1 MEATAKAKNVKIS
14 SQKAKL
20 VMDLIRGLRYSEAR
34 EVLRFTNKRAA
45 GQIYKV
51 LESARAN
58 AEQLAEQD
66 NVMVD
71 VDELWVKACYANTGT
86 TKHRRRVR
94 PAPMGRAYRER
105 RHYSHLIVVVSSEKR
120 EGKKSGKAANREAVT
135 AE

>member
-1 MEATAKAKNVKIS
+1 MEAIAKATNVKMS

-20 VMDLIRGLRYSEAR
+20 VMDLIRGLGYGDAR
-34 EVLRFTNKRAA
+34 ELLRFTNKRAA
-45 GQIYKV
+45 GLIFKV

-58 AEQLAEQD
+58 AEQLAEKD

-71 VDELWVKACYANTGT
+71 VDELWVKACYADTGV

-105 RHYSHLIVVVSSEKR
+105 RHYSHLTVIVTTEKR
-120 EGKKSGKAANREAVT
+120 ASKKTGKAKSAT